1 MGTDLAG
8 AGRGEYDKKNCYE
21 ILKVNTIL
29 YKNNEKYIF
38 LFNLKVSPT

>member
-8 AGRGEYDKKNCYE
+8 AERGEYDKK
-21 ILKVNTIL
+21 KVSTIL